1 MGAAA
6 VFLPHRHTE
15 THIAKP
21 LPHAALV
28 AGSALALAQGIGFGG
43 FFGGVGGGGVD
54 DFGVV
59 FIHGNGAPHAGL
71 GRRVGF
77 IVCTTGGFR
86 PVGGLRPVL
95 RLELFTVFF
104 AAVFFIGIAKGGI
117 AH

>member
-1 MGAAA
+1 MSEAA

-21 LPHAALV
+21 LPHAALI
-28 AGSALALAQGIGFGG
+28 AGSALALAQRIGFRG

-71 GRRVGF
+71 AG
-77 IVCTTGGFR
+77 
-86 PVGGLRPVL
+86 VL
-95 RLELFTVFF
+95 
-104 AAVFFIGIAKGGI
+104 A
-117 AH
+117 